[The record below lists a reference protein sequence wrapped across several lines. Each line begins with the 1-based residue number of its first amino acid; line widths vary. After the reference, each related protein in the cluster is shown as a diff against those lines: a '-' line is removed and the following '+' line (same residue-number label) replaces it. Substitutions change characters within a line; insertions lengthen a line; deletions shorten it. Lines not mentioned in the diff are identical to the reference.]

1 MHYGKYMRIHV
12 TKKMADKLKKTGHE
26 IADTLDDRPSVLGD
40 WHANIITIQRRQ
52 CIVFTH
58 DETRFT
64 VALTGVTQK
73 EIKALTFWFKDMFAN
88 AMFKLG
94 YPAALV
100 EWAVGSIGELSFD
113 TQCSRSVQG
122 TLRTMAADLES
133 YTWDGSN
140 IMELGPYS
148 LSASLSDRPCRTK
161 GMKESEYL
169 IPARE
174 MRRLLE
180 LLPDSHETVH

>member
-1 MHYGKYMRIHV
+1 MRIHV
-12 TKKMADKLKKTGHE
+12 TKKLADKLTKAGHGISTTVDE
-26 IADTLDDRPSVLGD
+26 HPSILGE
-40 WHANIITIQRRQ
+40 WHANITTIQRRQ

-73 EIKALTFWFKDMFAN
+73 EIKALTFWFKDMLASTL
-88 AMFKLG
+88 FKLG
-94 YPAALV
+94 FPEVLV
-100 EWAVGSIGELSFD
+100 EDAIEQIGELSFD
-113 TQCSRSVQG
+113 TQCNRSVQG
-122 TLRTMAADLES
+122 TLRTMIVDLES

-148 LSASLSDRPCRTK
+148 LSACLCDRPCRIK

-174 MRRLLE
+174 MRKLLE
-180 LLPDSHETVH
+180 RLQRTNETVH